1 MTTSGVSSYNP
12 DFDEIITEAYERCGM
27 QIRDGYDVL
36 SARRSLNLMFA
47 EWANRGLN
55 LYTIE
60 QRQVA
65 LVAGTFEYT
74 LPSDTVDVLSAVIRT
89 NSGQSDQQD
98 ITIDRIGSAEYL
110 HTPNKY
116 TPSRPAQF
124 YVQRTVPAK
133 LFLYPAPDAT
143 QQYIFRYYGIRRIE
157 ETGAVTNTADISFRF
172 LPCLT
177 AGLAYYLAVKKAPD
191 RIAMLK
197 QFYEEEFARAAAEDR
212 ERSSYFAV
220 PTYTESY

>member
-1 MTTSGVSSYNP
+1 MTTSGVTSYNP
-12 DFDEIITEAYERCGM
+12 DFDEIITEAYERCGL
-27 QIRDGYDVL
+27 QVRDGYDVL

-60 QRQVA
+60 QRQVV
-65 LVAGTFEYT
+65 LVANTFEYT

-191 RIAMLK
+191 RIGMLK

>member
-12 DFDEIITEAYERCGM
+12 DFDEIITEAYERCGV
-27 QIRDGYDVL
+27 QVRDGYDVL

-60 QRQVA
+60 QRQVV
-65 LVAGTFEYT
+65 LVANTFEYT
-74 LPSDTVDVLSAVIRT
+74 LPDDTVDVLSAVIRT

-143 QQYIFRYYGIRRIE
+143 QQYIFRYYGIRRIQ

>member
-12 DFDEIITEAYERCGM
+12 DFDEIITEAYERCGL
-27 QIRDGYDVL
+27 QVRDGYDVL

-60 QRQVA
+60 QRQVV
-65 LVAGTFEYT
+65 LVANTFEYS
-74 LPSDTVDVLSAVIRT
+74 LPDDTVDVLSAVIRT

-143 QQYIFRYYGIRRIE
+143 QQYIFRYYGIRRIQ

>member
-1 MTTSGVSSYNP
+1 
-12 DFDEIITEAYERCGM
+12 
-27 QIRDGYDVL
+27 
-36 SARRSLNLMFA
+36 MFA

-60 QRQVA
+60 QRQVV
-65 LVAGTFEYT
+65 LVANTFEYT
-74 LPSDTVDVLSAVIRT
+74 LPDDTVDVLSAVIRT

-143 QQYIFRYYGIRRIE
+143 QQYIFRYYGIRRIQ

-177 AGLAYYLAVKKAPD
+177 AGLSYYLAVKKAPD

-197 QFYEEEFARAAAEDR
+197 QFYEEEFARAVAEDR

>member
-60 QRQVA
+60 QRQVV
-65 LVAGTFEYT
+65 LVANTFEYS
-74 LPSDTVDVLSAVIRT
+74 LPDDTVDVLSAVIRT

-143 QQYIFRYYGIRRIE
+143 QSYIFRYYGIRRIE

>member
-60 QRQVA
+60 QRQVV
-65 LVAGTFEYT
+65 LVANTFEYT

-191 RIAMLK
+191 RIGMLK

>member
-12 DFDEIITEAYERCGM
+12 DFDEIITEAYERCGV
-27 QIRDGYDVL
+27 QVRDGYDVL

-60 QRQVA
+60 QRQVV
-65 LVAGTFEYT
+65 LVANTFEYT

-191 RIAMLK
+191 RIGMLK

>member
-12 DFDEIITEAYERCGM
+12 DFDEIITEAYERCGL
-27 QIRDGYDVL
+27 QVRDGYDVL

-60 QRQVA
+60 QRQVV
-65 LVAGTFEYT
+65 LVANTFEYT

-177 AGLAYYLAVKKAPD
+177 AGLAYYLAVKKSPD

>member
-12 DFDEIITEAYERCGM
+12 DFDEIITEAYERCGL
-27 QIRDGYDVL
+27 QVRDGYDVL
-36 SARRSLNLMFA
+36 TARRSLNLMFA

-60 QRQVA
+60 QRQVV
-65 LVAGTFEYT
+65 LVANTFEYT
-74 LPSDTVDVLSAVIRT
+74 LPDDTVDVLSAVIRT

-143 QQYIFRYYGIRRIE
+143 QQYIFRYYGIRRIQ

-197 QFYEEEFARAAAEDR
+197 QFYEEEFARAASEDR

>member
-12 DFDEIITEAYERCGM
+12 DFDEIITEAYERCGL
-27 QIRDGYDVL
+27 QVRDGYDVL

-60 QRQVA
+60 QRQVV

-74 LPSDTVDVLSAVIRT
+74 LPDDTVDALSAVIRT

-110 HTPNKY
+110 HVPNKL
-116 TPSRPAQF
+116 TTSRPAQF

-133 LFLYPAPDAT
+133 LFLYPAPDST
-143 QQYIFRYYGIRRIE
+143 QAYIFRYYGIRRIQ
-157 ETGAVTNTADISFRF
+157 ETGAVTNTADVSFRF

-177 AGLAYYLAVKKAPD
+177 AGLAYYMAVKKAPD
-191 RIAMLK
+191 RIGMLK
-197 QFYEEEFARAAAEDR
+197 QFYEEEFARAAAEDT
-212 ERSSYFAV
+212 ERTGYFAV

>member
-12 DFDEIITEAYERCGM
+12 DFDEIITEAYERCGL
-27 QIRDGYDVL
+27 QVRDGYDVL
-36 SARRSLNLMFA
+36 TARRSLNLMFA

-60 QRQVA
+60 QRQVV
-65 LVAGTFEYT
+65 LVANTFEYT
-74 LPSDTVDVLSAVIRT
+74 LPDDTVDVLSAVIRT

-143 QQYIFRYYGIRRIE
+143 QQYIFRYYGIRRIQ

>member
-1 MTTSGVSSYNP
+1 MATSGVSSYNP
-12 DFDEIITEAYERCGM
+12 DFDEIITEAYERCGL
-27 QIRDGYDVL
+27 QVRDGYDVL

-60 QRQVA
+60 QRQVV
-65 LVAGTFEYT
+65 LVANTFEYS
-74 LPSDTVDVLSAVIRT
+74 LPDDTVDVLSAVIRT

-143 QQYIFRYYGIRRIE
+143 QQYIFRYYGIRRIQ

-197 QFYEEEFARAAAEDR
+197 QFYEEEFARAASEDR